1 MSNTVSTKELAESVE
16 ALAEVRDQI
25 IPRFVTFP
33 ADVVKR
39 VLEGDPHSVRFET
52 GLTTGLMG
60 RSVVGF
66 VTPVDEK
73 GEPCGETENSGAPCP
88 PWCPG

>member
-39 VLEGDPHSVRFET
+39 ILEGDPHSVRFELGMT
-52 GLTTGLMG
+52 AKLSAD
-60 RSVVGF
+60 SVWGYL
-66 VTPVDEK
+66 TPVDEK

>member
-1 MSNTVSTKELAESVE
+1 MSDTVSAEELAESVK
-16 ALAEVRDQI
+16 ALAEVREQI

-33 ADVVKR
+33 ADVVVR
-39 VLEGDPHSVRFET
+39 LMESGPHSVRFDL
-52 GLTTGLMG
+52 GLTTGLLG